1 MANKTIHEL
10 TPATTVGSG
19 YEFAIYDTDNNTT
32 KKATVSDI
40 LSTEDLLYADD
51 TATPTGE
58 VDFSSQDTSLSPSS
72 SVSVDLLSGDDSWSA
87 RFVKISQMF
96 KNIRFL
102 LGKLGTT
109 DISSIGNGTVTGALS
124 TLNSKMTTPEN
135 LTIVPSSSSYTIDKG
150 FAFRVGKIVVIG
162 IVMSSTGQIASGQ
175 ALFRLDYATNQSVV
189 PAASQTGS
197 ASYSW
202 PISIIFSGTS
212 TVTQTLQSGG
222 HVYFTSGATIS
233 AGTNLYISGT
243 FICQ

>member
-10 TPATTVGSG
+10 SPATTVGSG

-58 VDFSSQDTSLSPSS
+58 VDFSSQDTSLNPSS
-72 SVSVDLLSGDDSWSA
+72 SVSVDLLRDDDSWSA

-124 TLNSKMTTPEN
+124 TLNNNLNNLFWIEDVICMGNGSNGAHYYNTP
-135 LTIVPSSSSYTIDKG
+135 TKTGYTP
-150 FAFRVGKIVVIG
+150 IG
-162 IVMSSTGQIASGQ
+162 IVGYSAIGGYEGSRGVYQLS
-175 ALFRLDYATNQSVV
+175 LNLTNNILTVGWESAV
-189 PAASQTGS
+189 AADRG
-197 ASYSW
+197 
-202 PISIIFSGTS
+202 
-212 TVTQTLQSGG
+212 L
-222 HVYFTSGATIS
+222 HVYM
-233 AGTNLYISGT
+233 LYILT
-243 FICQ
+243 